1 MKTPIQELIKQL
13 EDLRDSISE
22 DDAMYKGGVIN
33 SIRLA
38 EAMIEKGKSRKVS
51 LEIVGLYEFND
62 VYQVVDENTTVLF
75 QGSKLDCIKYIENK

>member
-22 DDAMYKGGVIN
+22 DDAMYRGGVIN

-38 EAMIEKGKSRKVS
+38 EGMLGAEKEFIDLQQQSEGDWIEDMLR
-51 LEIVGLYEFND
+51 
-62 VYQVVDENTTVLF
+62 
-75 QGSKLDCIKYIENK
+75 